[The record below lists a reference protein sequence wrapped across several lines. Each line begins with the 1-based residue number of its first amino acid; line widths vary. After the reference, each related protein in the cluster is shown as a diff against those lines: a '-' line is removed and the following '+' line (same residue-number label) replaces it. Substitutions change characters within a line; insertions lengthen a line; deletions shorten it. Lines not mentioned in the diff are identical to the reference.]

1 MPPLILF
8 IDNDPAIA
16 RIVSYNLE
24 MEGFEVVAAGDAESG
39 LSLSLTRS
47 PDLVILDPNL
57 PRVNGRELC
66 AHLRRRLGVPIIV
79 LTTRPDWL
87 DLETIPPSY
96 DSIIA
101 KPFSLAHLVKK
112 VKGILRHPC
121 A

>member
-1 MPPLILF
+1 
-8 IDNDPAIA
+8 
-16 RIVSYNLE
+16 
-24 MEGFEVVAAGDAESG
+24 
-39 LSLSLTRS
+39 
-47 PDLVILDPNL
+47 
-57 PRVNGRELC
+57 
-66 AHLRRRLGVPIIV
+66 VPIIV